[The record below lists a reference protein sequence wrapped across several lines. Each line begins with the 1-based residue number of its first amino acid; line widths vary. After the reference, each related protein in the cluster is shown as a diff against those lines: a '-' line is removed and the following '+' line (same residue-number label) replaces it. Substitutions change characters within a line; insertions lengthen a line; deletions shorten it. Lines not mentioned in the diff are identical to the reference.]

1 MDKFLPNYHDPI
13 VSILL
18 LLGIIFIVAV
28 ITYIYSLYYQEKRQ
42 KELLNFIKNFDLQEC
57 LLDTQNM
64 PYDESMKK
72 PLFLLATAYLN
83 SGEYSKSINIYLYL
97 LRHSK
102 DDSLLLFLG
111 KAYLKAGFLN
121 RALEVFLEIVS
132 KQPRNKEALYKI
144 EYIYEKLGK
153 LKEAK
158 EVIDVL
164 DAQNEDV
171 TKLKT
176 HLALLEAKFL
186 SKQEQE
192 QKLLALLNKS
202 TIKWPILRELFMLN
216 PALGAKYYKKE
227 YFAYLIDIFYRN
239 NFSSFNID
247 DSNVKTLNFIKG
259 EGSESLKSD
268 IFELE
273 LLAFAKKANKNIA
286 TTLEFIY
293 ICTHCKQHVPI
304 FFSRCLNCNRVY
316 KLQIKVQIAKK
327 EKRSNDLL

>member
-1 MDKFLPNYHDPI
+1 MDRFLPNYHDPI

-28 ITYIYSLYYQEKRQ
+28 LSYVYSLYRQEKKQ
-42 KELLNFIKNFDLQEC
+42 KELLSFIKNFDLQEC
-57 LLDTQNM
+57 LLDTKNM
-64 PYDESMKK
+64 PYDASMKK

-111 KAYLKAGFLN
+111 KAYLKAGFLK
-121 RALEVFLEIVS
+121 RALEVFLEIVA
-132 KQPRNKEALYKI
+132 KRPRDKEALYKI

-158 EVIDVL
+158 EVIEVL
-164 DAQNEDV
+164 QAQGEDV
-171 TKLKT
+171 EKLKT

-186 SKQEQE
+186 PNKEAILE
-192 QKLLALLNKS
+192 ELLKKS
-202 TIKWPILRELFMLN
+202 SLRWPILREFFLIN
-216 PALGAKYYKKE
+216 PQKAFTYYKNEDFFYLMDLFYHNHIE
-227 YFAYLIDIFYRN
+227 YEAINDENL
-239 NFSSFNID
+239 
-247 DSNVKTLNFIKG
+247 KTLFFLKNQSKAFK
-259 EGSESLKSD
+259 KSD

-273 LLAFAKKANKNIA
+273 LLALAKSAKKDFNA
-286 TTLEFIY
+286 TLEFIY
-293 ICTHCKQHVPI
+293 VCTHCKRQFPI

-316 KLQIKVQIAKK
+316 KLQIKVQIARE